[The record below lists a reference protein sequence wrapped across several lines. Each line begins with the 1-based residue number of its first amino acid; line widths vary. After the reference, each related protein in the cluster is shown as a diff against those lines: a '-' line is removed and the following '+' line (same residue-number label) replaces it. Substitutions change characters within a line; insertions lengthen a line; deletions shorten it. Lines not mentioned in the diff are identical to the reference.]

1 MATPCRMGTNLGE
14 AWELGPAWCE
24 TWDDLGFF
32 KIEDPQYIRY
42 DISKG
47 ANDDQSSDF
56 GAAYSRVPKPILGY
70 GFRHQP
76 TAFHGTSEP
85 WKPL

>member
-24 TWDDLGFF
+24 TWDDLGFL
-32 KIEDPQYIRY
+32 KIEDPQYIQY